1 MRLALPPGP
10 LKLLCLGAHSD
21 DIEIGAGG
29 TVARLLEEH
38 PGSSVAWV
46 VFSAQDRRKEEATAS
61 AAEFLANAGERR
73 VETHAFRDGY
83 FPFEGAPIKDE
94 FERLKTRVQPDLVL
108 THYKADAHQDH
119 RMVADLTYNTWRHHL
134 ILEYEVPKMEGDIGN
149 PAVFVP
155 LTRAQARVKVDALMR
170 HFSSQRSRA
179 WFAEDTFMAL
189 MRLRGINAGA
199 PDGLAEAFHC
209 RRVCV

>member
-1 MRLALPPGP
+1 
-10 LKLLCLGAHSD
+10 
-21 DIEIGAGG
+21 
-29 TVARLLEEH
+29 
-38 PGSSVAWV
+38 
-46 VFSAQDRRKEEATAS
+46 
-61 AAEFLANAGERR
+61 
-73 VETHAFRDGY
+73 
-83 FPFEGAPIKDE
+83 
-94 FERLKTRVQPDLVL
+94 
-108 THYKADAHQDH
+108 
-119 RMVADLTYNTWRHHL
+119 MVADLTYNTWRHHL